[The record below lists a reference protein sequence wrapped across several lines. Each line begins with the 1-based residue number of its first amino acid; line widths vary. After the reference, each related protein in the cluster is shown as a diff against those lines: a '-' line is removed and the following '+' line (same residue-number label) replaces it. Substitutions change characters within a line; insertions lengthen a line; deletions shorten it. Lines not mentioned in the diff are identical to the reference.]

1 MMKPNIGIAE
11 KDLKAVVDVL
21 SNGLSNEVML
31 YTKTRKFH
39 WNVCGESFMEF
50 HKLFEAQYKEL
61 EEAID
66 EIAERISKLG
76 GKTIGTTQ
84 EFSQK
89 SVIKE
94 SPGEYPDSMS
104 MVKELLQDHETIIK
118 QLRKDVDDCAD
129 KYNDAGTS
137 DFLTG
142 MMENHETIAWTLR
155 RYFS

>member
-1 MMKPNIGIAE
+1 MKPNIGIAE
-11 KDLKAVVDVL
+11 KDLNAVVDLL

-66 EIAERISKLG
+66 EIAERINKLG
-76 GKTIGTTQ
+76 GKTIGTTK
-84 EFSQK
+84 EFGERAA
-89 SVIKE
+89 IKE
-94 SPGEYPDSMS
+94 SPGVYPDSMA

-137 DFLTG
+137 DFLTQK
-142 MMENHETIAWTLR
+142 MEDHESIAWTLR
-155 RYFS
+155 RYFN

>member
-1 MMKPNIGIAE
+1 MKPDIGIVE
-11 KDLKAVVDVL
+11 KDLKAVIDIL

-39 WNVCGESFMEF
+39 WNVYGESFMEF
-50 HKLFEAQYKEL
+50 HKLFEAQYTEL
-61 EEAID
+61 AEAID
-66 EIAERISKLG
+66 EIAERINKLG
-76 GKTIGTTQ
+76 GKTIGTTK
-84 EFSQK
+84 EFGER

-94 SPGEYPDSMS
+94 APGEYPDSFS

-137 DFLTG
+137 DFLTQK
-142 MMENHETIAWTLR
+142 MEDHETMAWQLR
-155 RYFS
+155 RYFK

>member
-1 MMKPNIGIAE
+1 MKPNIGIAE
-11 KDLKAVVDVL
+11 KDLKAVIELL
-21 SNGLSNEVML
+21 SVGLSNEVML

-50 HKLFEAQYKEL
+50 HKLFEAQYTEL

-66 EIAERISKLG
+66 EIAERINKLG
-76 GKTIGTTQ
+76 GKTIGTTK
-84 EFSQK
+84 EFSERA
-89 SVIKE
+89 VIKE

-129 KYNDAGTS
+129 KYNDSGTS

-142 MMENHETIAWTLR
+142 KMEDHESIAWTLR
-155 RYFS
+155 RYFN

>member
-1 MMKPNIGIAE
+1 MKPNIGIAE
-11 KDLKAVVDVL
+11 KDLKAVVELL
-21 SNGLSNEVML
+21 SVGLSNEVML

-50 HKLFEAQYKEL
+50 HKLFETQYTEL

-66 EIAERISKLG
+66 EIAERINKLG
-76 GKTIGTTQ
+76 GKTIGTFK
-84 EFSQK
+84 EYSER
-89 SVIKE
+89 SAIKE
-94 SPGEYPDSMS
+94 SPGEYPDSMA

-129 KYNDAGTS
+129 KYNDSGTS

-142 MMENHETIAWTLR
+142 KMEEHESIAWTLR
-155 RYFS
+155 RYFI

>member
-1 MMKPNIGIAE
+1 MKPNIGIAE
-11 KDLKAVVDVL
+11 KDLNAVVDLL

-50 HKLFEAQYKEL
+50 HKLFEAQYREL

-66 EIAERISKLG
+66 EIAERINKLG
-76 GKTIGTTQ
+76 GKTIGTTK
-84 EFSQK
+84 EFAERSA
-89 SVIKE
+89 IKE

-118 QLRKDVDDCAD
+118 QLRKDVDECAD

-137 DFLTG
+137 DFLTQK
-142 MMENHETIAWTLR
+142 MEDHESIAWTLR

>member
-1 MMKPNIGIAE
+1 MKPNIGIAE
-11 KDLKAVVDVL
+11 KDLNAVVDLL

-39 WNVCGESFMEF
+39 WNVFGESFMEF

-66 EIAERISKLG
+66 EIAERINKLG
-76 GKTIGTTQ
+76 GKTIGTFK
-84 EFSQK
+84 EFSERAT
-89 SVIKE
+89 IKE

-104 MVKELLQDHETIIK
+104 MVKELLQDHEAIIQ

-129 KYNDAGTS
+129 KYNDSGTS
-137 DFLTG
+137 DFLTQK
-142 MMENHETIAWTLR
+142 MEDHESIAWTLR
-155 RYFS
+155 RYFN

>member
-1 MMKPNIGIAE
+1 MKPNIGIAE
-11 KDLKAVVDVL
+11 KDLNAVVDLL

-66 EIAERISKLG
+66 EIAERINKLG
-76 GKTIGTTQ
+76 GKTIGTTK
-84 EFSQK
+84 EFGERSA
-89 SVIKE
+89 IKE
-94 SPGEYPDSMS
+94 SPGVYPDSMS

-129 KYNDAGTS
+129 KYNDSGTS
-137 DFLTG
+137 DFLTQK
-142 MMENHETIAWTLR
+142 MEDHESIAWTLR
-155 RYFS
+155 RYFN

>member
-1 MMKPNIGIAE
+1 MKPNIGIAE
-11 KDLKAVVDVL
+11 KDLKAVVELL
-21 SNGLSNEVML
+21 SVGLSNEVML

-50 HKLFEAQYKEL
+50 HKLFEAQYTEL

-66 EIAERISKLG
+66 EIAERINKLG
-76 GKTIGTTQ
+76 GKTIGTYQ
-84 EFSQK
+84 EFSERA
-89 SVIKE
+89 SIKE
-94 SPGEYPDSMS
+94 SPGEYPDSMA
-104 MVKELLQDHETIIK
+104 MVKELLEDHETIIK

-142 MMENHETIAWTLR
+142 KMEDHESIAWTLR
-155 RYFS
+155 RYFN

>member
-1 MMKPNIGIAE
+1 MKPNIGIAE
-11 KDLKAVVDVL
+11 KDLKSVIELL

-50 HKLFEAQYKEL
+50 HKLFEAQYTEL

-66 EIAERISKLG
+66 EIAERINKLG
-76 GKTIGTTQ
+76 GKTIGTTK
-84 EFSQK
+84 EFAERSA
-89 SVIKE
+89 IKE

-118 QLRKDVDDCAD
+118 QLRKDIDDCAD
-129 KYNDAGTS
+129 KYNDSGTS

-142 MMENHETIAWTLR
+142 KMEDHESIAWTLR
-155 RYFS
+155 RYFN

>member
-1 MMKPNIGIAE
+1 MKPNIGIAE
-11 KDLKAVVDVL
+11 KDLKAVIELL

-39 WNVCGESFMEF
+39 WNVSGESFMEF
-50 HKLFEAQYKEL
+50 HKLFEVQYTQL

-66 EIAERISKLG
+66 EIAERINKLG
-76 GKTIGTTQ
+76 GKTIGTNK
-84 EFSQK
+84 EFGER

-118 QLRKDVDDCAD
+118 QLRKDIDDCAE

-137 DFLTG
+137 DFLTQK
-142 MMENHETIAWTLR
+142 MEDHESIAWTLR
-155 RYFS
+155 RYFN

>member
-1 MMKPNIGIAE
+1 MKPNIGIAE
-11 KDLKAVVDVL
+11 KDLNAVVDLL

-50 HKLFEAQYKEL
+50 HKLFEAQYREL
-61 EEAID
+61 EESID
-66 EIAERISKLG
+66 EIAERINKLG
-76 GKTIGTTQ
+76 GKTIGTTK
-84 EFSQK
+84 EFAERSA
-89 SVIKE
+89 IKE

-118 QLRKDVDDCAD
+118 QLRKDVDECAD

-137 DFLTG
+137 DFLTQK
-142 MMENHETIAWTLR
+142 MEDHESIAWTLR

>member
-1 MMKPNIGIAE
+1 MKPNIGIAE
-11 KDLKAVVDVL
+11 KDLNAVVDLL

-50 HKLFEAQYKEL
+50 HKLFEAQYREL

-66 EIAERISKLG
+66 EIAERINKLG
-76 GKTIGTTQ
+76 GKTIGTTK
-84 EFSQK
+84 EFAERSA
-89 SVIKE
+89 IKE

-137 DFLTG
+137 DFLTQK
-142 MMENHETIAWTLR
+142 MEDHESIAWTLR